1 MATQKTYKINIDVES
16 KTLGQLEDD
25 LANINDELKDVDRN
39 SEAFK
44 NLSKQ
49 AQVLNQE
56 IEKTNNQIEGFTLDK
71 KLEAADGA
79 AKVFAGSLSAAVGTL
94 GVLGVESEVFG
105 EFEEKAASAIA
116 VGLGIKDVSEGFGQ
130 FTKVMKS
137 SGIAAKL
144 FGSTTSKA
152 LIATGVGAFIVAL
165 GTVVAYWDD
174 ITKAVNK
181 FADNVPFVGK
191 AIEAVK
197 DTFNDLFD
205 AARPVLEFLGI
216 LPDEAERAQI
226 AIQETAEAATTELTR
241 EISIAQAAGASAQSL
256 YLLRK
261 QLIEQELAAL
271 KAAGAEKEEIYAKE
285 TELLTLQAAEKKRIL
300 DEEEQARIDKKA
312 KDEEERA
319 EDLEKIEEE
328 MDKVRETIEPLGLVT
343 LKVASAQDQL
353 KDSVKG
359 IIPSMNA
366 ADKATQKQTNALKTQ
381 QFQEEENRRS
391 MAATGAALGQLGAV
405 LDQESTAAK
414 GLAIGSAIINTYLGV
429 TEALRQP
436 STLPSPFDV
445 ITKVASIA
453 TILATGFK
461 TVNAIKSTPAKGG
474 GGGGGAAGITS
485 GGGSRG
491 AASSI
496 PGAPQQPPQFDAPQ
510 TFEQTGP
517 TVKAYVVSGDVRSSS
532 EADAKIERRRT
543 ID

>member
-181 FADNVPFVGK
+181 FANNVPFVGK

-359 IIPSMNA
+359 IIPAMNA

-445 ITKVASIA
+445 ITKVANIA

>member
-25 LANINDELKDVDRN
+25 LSKINDELKDVDRN

-79 AKVFAGSLSAAVGTL
+79 AKIFAGSLSAAVGTL
-94 GVLGVESEVFG
+94 GALGVESEVFG

-144 FGSTTSKA
+144 FGSTTKKA

-174 ITKAVNK
+174 ITKAVK
-181 FADNVPFVGK
+181 RFANNVPFVGK

-197 DTFNDLFD
+197 DTFDSLFD

-241 EISIAQAAGASAQSL
+241 EIAIAQAAGASAQAL

-261 QLIEQELAAL
+261 QLIEQELTAL
-271 KAAGAEKEEIYAKE
+271 RAAGAEKEEIYAKE
-285 TELLTLQAAEKKRIL
+285 TELLTLQAAEKKRIA
-300 DEEEQARIDKKA
+300 DEEKA
-312 KDEEERA
+312 AAIEA
-319 EDLEKIEEE
+319 EAEAKEKREEE
-328 MDKVRETIEPLGLVT
+328 MGEFESVSEKLSGLIQT
-343 LKVASAQDQL
+343 QGLAAMGGKSAYDQL

-359 IIPSMNA
+359 IVPSMNA
-366 ADKATQKQTNALKTQ
+366 ADKATQKQTDALKDQ
-381 QFQEEENRRS
+381 QFQQEENRRG

-414 GLAIGSAIINTYLGV
+414 GLAISSAIINTYLGV

-436 STLPSPFDV
+436 STLLSPFDV
-445 ITKVASIA
+445 ITKIANVA

-461 TVNAIKSTPAKGG
+461 TVSAIKSTPSKS
-474 GGGGGAAGITS
+474 GGGAAPAGISS

-491 AASSI
+491 VALA
-496 PGAPQQPPQFDAPQ
+496 APQELPQFDAPQ
-510 TFEQTGP
+510 TFNNTAP
-517 TVKAYVVSGDVRSSS
+517 TVKAYVVSGDVRRG
-532 EADAKIERRRT
+532 EEVDAKIQRRRT

>member
-445 ITKVASIA
+445 ITKVANIA

-491 AASSI
+491 AASSV